1 MDPKIQ
7 NLMDDDGILRFTLLE
22 VNVSIA
28 NALRRTIL
36 SDINTIVFKTS
47 PHEENK
53 SVFLI
58 NTTRL
63 NNEILKQRL
72 SCIPIYLNHI
82 KIDNIE
88 NLKLEVNVEN
98 DTEEIKYV
106 STKDFKIIDI
116 ETDKQFNEQ
125 TLKII
130 FPPWIAP
137 NGSEHYIEFAR
148 LRPKISDTI
157 PGEKLHFTCTFSESC
172 AKENS
177 MFNCVSTC
185 SYGFTPDVELQHVEL
200 DKKKREWIEKGIPE
214 EKISLEER
222 NWYLLEGQRC
232 VKENSFDFIIQTIGV
247 YDNKEL
253 IVLACDNL
261 IKRLNTV
268 KENLEKNEELIKDS
282 ENTMQNCYDFIL
294 ENEDYTIG
302 KIIEYAL
309 YFNLFESEKTLS
321 FCGFKKTHPHNTFS
335 IIRMAYFE
343 QTIKEVIKQNLIQC
357 IDFSISIIEKIK
369 IKFQKK

>member
-7 NLMDDDGILRFTLLE
+7 NLVENDGELRFTLIE

-28 NALRRTIL
+28 NALRRTII
-36 SDINTIVFKTS
+36 SDINTVVFKTS

-53 SVFLI
+53 SVFII

-72 SCIPIYLNHI
+72 SCIPIYLNHLE
-82 KIDNIE
+82 IDIA

-106 STKDFKIIDI
+106 STKDFKIIDM
-116 ETDKQFNEQ
+116 ETEKEFDEKTVQ
-125 TLKII
+125 TI
-130 FPPWIAP
+130 FPPWTAP
-137 NGSEHYIEFAR
+137 NGSTHYIEFAR
-148 LRPKISDTI
+148 LRPRISDTI

-177 MFNCVSTC
+177 MFNCVSVC
-185 SYGFTPDVELQHVEL
+185 SYGFTPDVEKQHVEL
-200 DKKKREWIEKGIPE
+200 DKKKQEWREKGVPE
-214 EKISLEER
+214 EKIPLEEI

-247 YDNKEL
+247 YENTEL
-253 IVLACDNL
+253 IMLACDNL
-261 IKRLNTV
+261 IKRLNHV
-268 KENLEKNEELIKDS
+268 KDSLRENEELIKDS
-282 ENTMQNCYDFIL
+282 ENTMNNCYDIIL

-302 KIIEYAL
+302 KVIEYAL
-309 YFNLFESEKTLS
+309 YSNMFEKEKILS
-321 FCGFKKTHPHNTFS
+321 FCGFKKIHPHNTFS
-335 IIRMAYFE
+335 IIRISYIEA
-343 QTIKEVIKQNLIQC
+343 TTKETIKQNIIEC
-357 IDFSISIIEKIK
+357 IEISITIFETIK
-369 IKFQKK
+369 TRFNKK

>member
-7 NLMDDDGILRFTLLE
+7 NLVENDGELRFTLIE

-28 NALRRTIL
+28 NALRRTII
-36 SDINTIVFKTS
+36 SDINTVVFKTS

-53 SVFLI
+53 SVFII

-72 SCIPIYLNHI
+72 SCIPIYLNNLEVDI
-82 KIDNIE
+82 A

-106 STKDFKIIDI
+106 STKDFKIIDM
-116 ETDKQFNEQ
+116 ETEKEFDEKTVQ
-125 TLKII
+125 TI
-130 FPPWIAP
+130 FPPWVAP
-137 NGSEHYIEFAR
+137 NGSTHYIEFAR
-148 LRPKISDTI
+148 LRPRISDTI

-177 MFNCVSTC
+177 MFNCVSAC
-185 SYGFTPDVELQHVEL
+185 SYGFTPDVEKQHIEL
-200 DKKKREWIEKGIPE
+200 DKKKQEWREKGVPE
-214 EKISLEER
+214 EKISLEEK

-253 IVLACDNL
+253 IMLACDNL
-261 IKRLNTV
+261 IKRLNHV
-268 KENLEKNEELIKDS
+268 KDSLRENDELIKDS
-282 ENTMQNCYDFIL
+282 ENTMNNCYDIIL

-302 KIIEYAL
+302 KVIEYAL
-309 YFNLFESEKTLS
+309 YSNMFENEKILS
-321 FCGFKKTHPHNTFS
+321 FCGFKKIHPHNTFS
-335 IIRMAYFE
+335 IIRISYIE
-343 QTIKEVIKQNLIQC
+343 PTTKEIIKQNIIKC
-357 IDFSISIIEKIK
+357 IEISITIFETIK
-369 IKFQKK
+369 TKFHKK

>member
-1 MDPKIQ
+1 MNPKIQ
-7 NLMDDDGILRFTLLE
+7 NLIENDGELRFTLVE

-28 NALRRTIL
+28 NALRRTII
-36 SDINTIVFKTS
+36 SDINTVVFKTS

-53 SVFLI
+53 SVFII

-72 SCIPIYLNHI
+72 SCIPIYLNHL
-82 KIDNIE
+82 KIDIA

-106 STKDFKIIDI
+106 STKDFKIIDMD
-116 ETDKQFNEQ
+116 TEQ
-125 TLKII
+125 EFDEKTVKTI
-130 FPPWIAP
+130 FPPWTAP

-177 MFNCVSTC
+177 MFNCVSVC
-185 SYGFTPDVELQHVEL
+185 SYGFTPDVELQHIEL
-200 DKKKREWIEKGIPE
+200 DKKKQEWREKGIPE
-214 EKISLEER
+214 EKLSLEEK

-232 VKENSFDFIIQTIGV
+232 VQQNSFDFIIQTIGV
-247 YDNKEL
+247 YDNTEL
-253 IVLACDNL
+253 IMLACDNL
-261 IKRLNTV
+261 IRRLNHV
-268 KENLEKNEELIKDS
+268 KDSLRENDELIKDS
-282 ENTMQNCYDFIL
+282 ENTMNNCYDIIL

-302 KIIEYAL
+302 KVIEYAL
-309 YFNLFESEKTLS
+309 YSNLFENQKILS

-335 IIRMAYFE
+335 IIRISYIE
-343 QTIKEVIKQNLIQC
+343 PTTKEIIKQNITEC
-357 IDFSISIIEKIK
+357 IEFSISIFETIK
-369 IKFQKK
+369 TRFNKK